1 MTRGAASVDFRLYLI
16 TDRGQ
21 TNGCDLMAVV
31 EEALS
36 GGVRAVQ
43 LREKTLSA
51 REYYKMAQ
59 DLRALTIRYGARLLI
74 NDRVDIALAVGADG
88 VHLPEAGL
96 PVAVAR
102 ELLGPAKLIG
112 VSCHSLDTARDAAR
126 RGADF
131 ITFGPVWV
139 TPSKA
144 CYGEPVGIAPL
155 ARAEQSLSIP
165 VFALGGVTRERVPE
179 LLAAGIQQVALI
191 SAILAA
197 PAPGVEAEAILS
209 FLTPDSIV

>member
-1 MTRGAASVDFRLYLI
+1 MTRGSASVDFNLYLI

-21 TNGCDLMAVV
+21 TAGRDLLAVV

-43 LREKTLSA
+43 LREKALPA
-51 REYYKMAQ
+51 REYFELARAM
-59 DLRALTIRYGARLLI
+59 RALTARYGARLLI

-96 PVAVAR
+96 PLSVAR

-112 VSCHSLDTARDAAR
+112 VSCHSLDTALDAER
-126 RGADF
+126 QGADF
-131 ITFGPVWV
+131 ITFGPVFF

-144 CYGEPVGIAPL
+144 RYGEPVGVALL
-155 ARAEQSLSIP
+155 AGAVQSLRSRCLP
-165 VFALGGVTRERVPE
+165 WEE
-179 LLAAGIQQVALI
+179 
-191 SAILAA
+191 S
-197 PAPGVEAEAILS
+197 PATGSRNCWRPASTGS
-209 FLTPDSIV
+209 R

>member
-1 MTRGAASVDFRLYLI
+1 MTRGTASVDFCLYLI

-21 TNGCDLMAVV
+21 SGGRDLLTVV

-36 GGVRAVQ
+36 GGVRGVQ
-43 LREKTLSA
+43 LREKALSSLEYFELA
-51 REYYKMAQ
+51 REMR
-59 DLRALTIRYGARLLI
+59 DLTARYGARLLI

-96 PVAVAR
+96 PLSVAR

-112 VSCHSLDTARDAAR
+112 VSCHSLDMALHAEQ

-131 ITFGPVWV
+131 ITFGPVWF

-144 CYGEPVGIAPL
+144 RYGEPIGVAAL
-155 ARAEQSLSIP
+155 AEAVQTLSVP
-165 VFALGGVTRERVPE
+165 VFALGGVNRERVPE
-179 LLAAGIQQVALI
+179 LLATGIHRVALI

-197 PAPGVEAEAILS
+197 PVPRVEAEAFISL
-209 FLTPDSIV
+209 LTPDTIQ

>member
-1 MTRGAASVDFRLYLI
+1 VTRGSASVDFNLYLI

-21 TNGCDLMAVV
+21 TNRRDLLAVV

-43 LREKTLSA
+43 LREKALPA
-51 REYYKMAQ
+51 GEYFELAQ
-59 DLRALTIRYGARLLI
+59 VMRALTARYGARLLV

-96 PVAVAR
+96 PLTVAR
-102 ELLGPAKLIG
+102 ELLGPTKLIG
-112 VSCHSLDTARDAAR
+112 VSCHSLDKALDAGR

-131 ITFGPVWV
+131 ITFGPVWF

-144 CYGEPVGIAPL
+144 RYGEPVGVAPL
-155 ARAEQSLSIP
+155 AEAVRSLSVP
-165 VFALGGVTRERVPE
+165 LFALGGVTRERLPE
-179 LLAAGIQQVALI
+179 LRAAGIHRVALI

-197 PAPGVEAEAILS
+197 PAPGVEAEAFTAL
-209 FLTPDSIV
+209 LDKAA